1 MVKLHPWLINT
12 PGPLSIRFNPI
23 AMIKKPQTNHLPA
36 LLLVVVAVSV
46 AVSVAVG
53 TPAARNASGTDGSAG
68 SHVAAVS
75 TAVPFDTAAFLKPH
89 LDTATTRTDQAVE
102 LRIAEV
108 RSFFSQAQQRTSG
121 FAETALG
128 WSSKWAMM
136 VDALPF
142 NGSGRQDAFL
152 RAEFERQVFGSND
165 LTKAIQQAAAG
176 FAADLAS
183 IENRMLVDIRAD
195 LSAKGID
202 SAIHGLDDNQLRE
215 TFHLMLATCRQA
227 AATDVADD
235 VAIFVTAVLVER
247 IIAKA
252 LFGAVRK
259 TGASAAV
266 LGAGAATSWASL
278 GTSMIVAVVVDQIL
292 SKIWDWAFDPVGH
305 LQANLNEY
313 LQSLGDAIC
322 EGNEDAGGLR
332 SQLQQFAA
340 ERAHYRQQSLEIML
354 GEETQ

>member
-1 MVKLHPWLINT
+1 LVKLHPWLINT
-12 PGPLSIRFNPI
+12 PGTQSIRFNPI
-23 AMIKKPQTNHLPA
+23 AMIKMPQPHHLPA
-36 LLLVVVAVSV
+36 LLPVVVAVSV
-46 AVSVAVG
+46 AVSVVVSTHA
-53 TPAARNASGTDGSAG
+53 PRNASRIDGSPG
-68 SHVAAVS
+68 GHLAAVS
-75 TAVPFDTAAFLKPH
+75 TATPFDTAAFLKPH
-89 LDTATTRTDQAVE
+89 LDTANTRTNQALE

-108 RSFFSQAQQRTSG
+108 QSFFSQAQQRTSG

-128 WSSKWAMM
+128 WSSKWPML

-152 RAEFERQVFGSND
+152 RAEFERQVFSPDD
-165 LTKAIQQAAAG
+165 LAKAIQQAVAG

-195 LSAKGID
+195 LSARGID
-202 SAIHGLDDNQLRE
+202 SAIHALDDDQLQESFR
-215 TFHLMLATCRQA
+215 LMLAECRQA
-227 AATDVADD
+227 AATDAADD
-235 VAIFVTAVLVER
+235 VAIFVTAVVIER
-247 IIAKA
+247 IITKA

-278 GTSMIVAVVVDQIL
+278 GTSMVVAIVVDQIL
-292 SKIWDWAFDPVGH
+292 SKIWDWAFDPAGN
-305 LQANLNEY
+305 LQANLNGH

-322 EGNEDAGGLR
+322 EGNDDAGGLR
-332 SQLQQFAA
+332 SQLQQFAT

-354 GEETQ
+354 GDETQ